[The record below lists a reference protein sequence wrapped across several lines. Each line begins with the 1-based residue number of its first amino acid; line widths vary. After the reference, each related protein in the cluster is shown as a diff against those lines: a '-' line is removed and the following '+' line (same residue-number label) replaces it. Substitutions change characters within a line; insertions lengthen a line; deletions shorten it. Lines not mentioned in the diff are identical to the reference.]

1 MSTSESIHA
10 REQHRLVGNERPGH
24 GHADWEER
32 YAGSPVWSGNP
43 NVALVA
49 EASDLTP
56 GRALDV
62 GCGEGADAVWL
73 ARRGWRVTAIDVA
86 TNALDRARAAGDAE
100 GVDVDW
106 VASGLVELSDRE
118 ARFDLV
124 TVFYPALMRTP
135 GRDVEQALLGA
146 VAPGGTLLVVHHAN
160 FDREVALSHGFDP
173 DDYVGHDDVV
183 AALGEGWVVECDEQR
198 ERDVTEGAGAHH
210 HDDLI
215 LRARRLPHTPATAT
229 NTHTPDSR

>member
-1 MSTSESIHA
+1 
-10 REQHRLVGNERPGH
+10 VGNERPGH
-24 GHADWEER
+24 GHSDWEER
-32 YAGSPVWSGNP
+32 YAGEPVWSGNP

-49 EASDLTP
+49 EVADLTP

-62 GCGEGADAVWL
+62 GCGEGADAIWL
-73 ARRGWRVTAIDVA
+73 AGRGWRVTAIDVA
-86 TNALDRARAAGDAE
+86 TNALERCRAAGEAA

-106 VASGLVELSDRE
+106 VASGLVELDDRHGC
-118 ARFDLV
+118 FDLV

-135 GRDVEQALLGA
+135 DRAAEAALLGA
-146 VAPGGTLLVVHHAN
+146 VAPGGTLLVVHHAD

-183 AALGEGWVVECDEQR
+183 AALGDGWVIERDERR

-210 HDDLI
+210 HHDLVV
-215 LRARRLPHTPATAT
+215 RARRSDGAAPA
-229 NTHTPDSR
+229 